1 MKLLDVDK
9 VNTYYGKSHI
19 LHNVTM
25 EVFDETITVLIG
37 RNGAGKT
44 TTLKSI
50 MGIVPPNK
58 GKISFRDKNIT
69 TWPSYKIARLGVGY
83 IPEGREIF
91 PYLTVGENLAVAQ
104 RQTETRSKW
113 SFERVFDYFPRLR
126 ERWEQKGKQLSGGEQ
141 QMLAIARALVTN
153 PELILLDE
161 PSQGLA
167 PLLIKEVHNAM
178 VNLKKEKVTML
189 LVEQNIRIAEALADD
204 IFIIAKGAIVYGG
217 NVNDYKS
224 KGEELREKYLKV

>member
-1 MKLLDVDK
+1 MKLLDVDGI
-9 VNTYYGKSHI
+9 NTYYGKSHI
-19 LHNVTM
+19 LNDVTL
-25 EVFDETITVLIG
+25 EVLDRTITVLIG

-50 MGIVPPNK
+50 MGIVAPNK
-58 GKISFRDKNIT
+58 GRIVFRGEDIT
-69 TWPSYKIARLGVGY
+69 GWPSYKVARLGVGY

-91 PYLTVGENLAVAQ
+91 PHLTVGENLTVAQ
-104 RQTETRSKW
+104 RQYESRSTW
-113 SFERVFDYFPRLR
+113 TLERAFGYFPRLR
-126 ERWEQKGKQLSGGEQ
+126 ERWDQKGRQLSGGEQ

-167 PLLIKEVHNAM
+167 PILIKEVNNAM
-178 VNLKKEKVTML
+178 VNLKNEKVTML

-204 IFIIAKGAIVYGG
+204 VFILAKGVIVYGG
-217 NVNDYKS
+217 NVEDYKS
-224 KGEELREKYLKV
+224 KGEELKSRYLKV

>member
-1 MKLLDVDK
+1 MKLLDLDSI
-9 VNTYYGKSHI
+9 NTYYGKSHV
-19 LHNVTM
+19 LHDVAL
-25 EVFDETITVLIG
+25 EVMDMTIAVLIG

-50 MGIVPPNK
+50 MGIVVPNK
-58 GKISFRDKNIT
+58 GRIVFRGKDIT
-69 TWPSYKIARLGVGY
+69 GWPSYKVARLGVGY

-91 PYLTVGENLAVAQ
+91 PHLTVGENLTVAQ
-104 RQTETRSKW
+104 RQYETRSKW
-113 SFERVFDYFPRLR
+113 TLERVLSYFPRLQ
-126 ERWEQKGKQLSGGEQ
+126 ERWDQKGRQLSGGEQ

-167 PLLIKEVHNAM
+167 PILIKEVNNAM

-189 LVEQNIRIAEALADD
+189 LVEQNIKIAEALADD
-204 IFIIAKGAIVYGG
+204 IFIISKGVIVYGG
-217 NVNDYKS
+217 DVDDYKS
-224 KGEELREKYLKV
+224 KGDELRGKYLKV